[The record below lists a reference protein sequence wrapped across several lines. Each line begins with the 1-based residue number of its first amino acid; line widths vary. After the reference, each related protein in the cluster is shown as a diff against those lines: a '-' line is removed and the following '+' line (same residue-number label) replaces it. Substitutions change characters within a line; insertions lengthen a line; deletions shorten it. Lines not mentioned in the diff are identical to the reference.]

1 MRRWEWFQELRL
13 PFVIENIG
21 FSHSTCV
28 RLLDLPMFKSLWFK
42 SSFFWHFDSV
52 RASVF
57 CLRARAVF
65 VYSYLGLQSKSCI
78 FREQDWKI
86 KRNPTRGSEEWQEEV
101 AAFPTIGLESTDSE
115 GYTVCSSM
123 TMVHVLTFVNRVGD
137 TEHVSPA
144 RPFEYIT
151 PYFCLWRS
159 RAGL

>member
-28 RLLDLPMFKSLWFK
+28 RLLDLPMFK

-86 KRNPTRGSEEWQEEV
+86 KGIQLEEAKNDKKKSPRSPPSDLNLQT
-101 AAFPTIGLESTDSE
+101 ARDI
-115 GYTVCSSM
+115 CSSD
-123 TMVHVLTFVNRVGD
+123 HG
-137 TEHVSPA
+137 A
-144 RPFEYIT
+144 RFHISQSS
-151 PYFCLWRS
+151 WRHRTRFPGHIS
-159 RAGL
+159 SLLFTCGEAEQVYRGLFSSS